1 MRIIRFIKKNL
12 IVCII
17 IVLLLV
23 VQAWGIVEIPE
34 LISKIVDVGI
44 RNYGIEYATP
54 IAIRESEVEKLSFF
68 IKNKAVLENFNIEE
82 INGRRVY
89 KLKENVKKETINYV
103 FARAI
108 TSVEAINRSSLIT
121 GLNLDIMPGILNKF
135 NIEIR

>member
-121 GLNLDIMPGILNKF
+121 G
-135 NIEIR
+135 